1 MPLFELGVILD
12 PEATTEE
19 ETQALERLETII
31 TSAGGEV
38 VDKDVWGRRQLAYPI
53 RKKNYG
59 SYQFWK
65 FNVGGEVIS
74 TLNFELRTND
84 LVMRSLILNLDRE
97 LKRKHKMDRQQQAK
111 AEHKAA
117 KAAAAAERDT
127 SEVDQ

>member
-19 ETQALERLETII
+19 ETQVLERLEAII

-65 FNVGGEVIS
+65 FNVGGDVMAK
-74 TLNFELRTND
+74 LNFELRTND

-97 LKRKHKMDRQQQAK
+97 LKRKHKMDRQEKAK
-111 AEHKAA
+111 VAHKAA

-127 SEVDQ
+127 AEVEQ

>member
-74 TLNFELRTND
+74 KLNFELRTND